1 MRQLP
6 NILLIGDDTLEMR
19 QLRAI
24 FSRAARVAQA
34 EDLPHAFQRLAAIDY
49 DVIIVDWSFHCG
61 TWQDALRQIRPIYPA
76 LPVIVL
82 SRSEGLEQGMR
93 EWVTVVEEGAFDVLA
108 PRITE
113 SAAMALMEHAVA
125 TGEARAMRATA

>member
-1 MRQLP
+1 MRPLP

-19 QLRAI
+19 HLRTI

-34 EDLPHAFQRLAAIDY
+34 EDLPDAFQKLAAMDY
-49 DVIIVDWSFHCG
+49 DMVIADWSFHCG
-61 TWQDALRQIRPIYPA
+61 TWQAALRQIRAVYPA

-82 SRSEGLEQGMR
+82 SRAEGLEQSMR
-93 EWVTVVEEGAFDVLA
+93 EWVSVVEEGAFDVLA